1 MDDLTTLIT
10 RTDCEYILKS
20 LFKNE
25 KNLKLL
31 MEKVFRE
38 ETELESEEL
47 LSKFWAAYTYEETFS
62 DFDDHETKWLRNLK
76 NENARL
82 EPYKPKIQSSFQQMV
97 ENLKFFKKVQSKF

>member
-1 MDDLTTLIT
+1 
-10 RTDCEYILKS
+10 
-20 LFKNE
+20 
-25 KNLKLL
+25 

-62 DFDDHETKWLRNLK
+62 DFDDQ

>member
-1 MDDLTTLIT
+1 
-10 RTDCEYILKS
+10 
-20 LFKNE
+20 
-25 KNLKLL
+25 
-31 MEKVFRE
+31 MEKVFGE